1 MLHVTPVR
9 RAAYKAC
16 SSDGSTSCR
25 GAAQTVA
32 GSANI
37 WGFSICRASN
47 HDYQPG
53 VLHIGMTVASPKT
66 PSIPPAAFTSTTPA
80 LGPDRRRGFKEKH

>member
-1 MLHVTPVR
+1 
-9 RAAYKAC
+9 
-16 SSDGSTSCR
+16 
-25 GAAQTVA
+25 VA

-66 PSIPPAAFTSTTPA
+66 P
-80 LGPDRRRGFKEKH
+80 